1 MTFEEAMFVHKKG
14 WKIKKILEYLDRD
27 DFEKEI
33 TLSQFKTHF
42 SKYMRGVK
50 NELR

>member
-1 MTFEEAMFVHKKG
+1 MTFEEAMYVHKKG

-42 SKYMRGVK
+42 SKRMSEIK
-50 NELR
+50 NELQ